1 MTMFEEL
8 YALATTATLTMT
20 LSADEVT
27 GRLTV
32 NVVPRPRKDA
42 GEPALTQALSLT
54 ATPQEFDTGFVEALR
69 GYRSVRQSLEKQA
82 QATRDVITAAQVAA
96 VKRAGDAKAKAHVA
110 RPAAS
115 TKSAP
120 AVSVHTAPQ
129 EDDDEDIGSDD
140 DTGDKAPPRV
150 AATNPVEP
158 GGPSFDLFG

>member
-20 LSADEVT
+20 LSADEAT

-32 NVVPRPRKDA
+32 NVIPRPRKDA

-69 GYRSVRQSLEKQA
+69 GYRSVRQSLEQQA
-82 QATRDVITAAQVAA
+82 QATRDVISAAQAAA
-96 VKRAGDAKAKAHVA
+96 VKRAGDAKAKAHGA
-110 RPAAS
+110 RTAAS

-120 AVSVHTAPQ
+120 TASAQ
-129 EDDDEDIGSDD
+129 EDENDVVGSDD
-140 DTGDKAPPRV
+140 DTGGEAPPRV
-150 AATNPVEP
+150 AATTPVEP